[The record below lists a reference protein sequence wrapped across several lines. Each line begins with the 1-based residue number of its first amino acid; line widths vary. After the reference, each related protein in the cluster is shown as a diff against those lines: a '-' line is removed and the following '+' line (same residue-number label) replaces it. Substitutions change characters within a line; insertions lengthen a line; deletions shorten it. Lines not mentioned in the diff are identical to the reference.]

1 MSEIVFPFGVFYTC
15 TDGESLT
22 FDDPWEA
29 IEDYLGGW
37 IDHKMGVTELL
48 AEIRKPITVTAFNR
62 MGVPESQI
70 KAWAESLTEHLSEMW
85 GDEYGDPNGD
95 EGLTDHADSLMLAA
109 VTAII
114 KDTNVWACQE
124 GGHIDLTPDQ
134 VEALA
139 REHRPDW
146 FEEGTP

>member
-1 MSEIVFPFGVFYTC
+1 MSEIVFPAGVFYTC

-22 FDDPWEA
+22 FETPWEA

-37 IDHKMGVTELL
+37 IDHKMSVAELL
-48 AEIRKPITVTAFNR
+48 AEIRKPIAVTAYVR
-62 MGVPESQI
+62 MEVSDAQI
-70 KAWAESLTEHLSEMW
+70 KAWAESLTESLSEMW
-85 GDEYGDPNGD
+85 GDEHGDPNGD
-95 EGLTDHADSLMLAA
+95 HGLTDHADSLMLAA

-114 KDTNVWACQE
+114 RGTDVWACE
-124 GGHIDLTPDQ
+124 ESGSVTLTPDQ